1 MLFCYHNSD
10 EPVAKKLGPRFSLF
24 PRQRLFAALAG
35 RALIADA
42 SGLVALSYRGCA
54 GSKLDI

>member
-1 MLFCYHNSD
+1 M

-35 RALIADA
+35 RALSRAHRRRQRLCGA
-42 SGLVALSYRGCA
+42 ELPWLRRLEAWYL
-54 GSKLDI
+54 